1 MQKTELHLQVQP
13 LDGVRSLV
21 SVVQILQPLGAGDV
35 DTRDNSSALAARVCH
50 KMVKSRWLVFNLTRV
65 LFSEVSEL
73 NQNLQLIISTTP
85 PLKIAATGKRQ
96 PFLTLVTE
104 DVSPPRSNDGFPSLK
119 MGQFSSQHVSGFLGD
134 SSPKKTNQRSKRSG
148 LDTCRKRRQ
157 AVRSRDLNWHGWI
170 IAPTR
175 FQFHYC
181 EGICPATLTQGY
193 NPSNHAILRNILHH
207 RLSSKIPTATCVP
220 TKLHSMTLLY
230 YDTDNTIV
238 LREVPEMLASNC
250 GCR

>member
-13 LDGVRSLV
+13 LDGVGSLV
-21 SVVQILQPLGAGDV
+21 SVVQVLQSLGAGDV
-35 DTRDNSSALAARVCH
+35 DTRDNNSALAARVCH
-50 KMVKSRWLVFNLTRV
+50 KMVKSRWLAFNLTRV

-104 DVSPPRSNDGFPSLK
+104 NVGPARSKDGFPSLK
-119 MGQFSSQHVSGFLGD
+119 MGQYSSQHVSEFLGD
-134 SSPKKTNQRSKRSG
+134 TSPKKTNQRSKRSG
-148 LDTCRKRRQ
+148 LDSCRKRQ
-157 AVRSRDLNWHGWI
+157 QDVGFRDLNWHTWI
-170 IAPTR
+170 IAPKR

-181 EGICPATLTQGY
+181 EGICPATLTKGY
-193 NPSNHAILRNILHH
+193 NPSNNAIIQNILHH
-207 RLSSKIPTATCVP
+207 RFSRKIRTATCVP
-220 TKLHSMTLLY
+220 TELRSMTLLY

-238 LREVPEMLASNC
+238 LRQIREVLASNC